1 MAHPMLKLYGFLMYF
16 LAIVA
21 FFFVGVTYAGIVE
34 AGKGQMLAG
43 GAIVLGYG
51 VMGSFLGLCLALFLA
66 YSLKRK
72 TIIRINII
80 LLVSIISFWA
90 YYHIKYLERQKEK
103 QEQNRR
109 EMEQRKKTSPAAS
122 DAVPT
127 KYSSLDEMVS
137 FANINSPKQVDT
149 FMGLG
154 MFSPNI
160 VEGEPLYFYGNINQE
175 KPLDEHLPYDS
186 ITFKRDEYNNIAIA
200 TAPPWLNPEHL
211 KLDYGI
217 FIFKVKTVFREF
229 VEIEVN
235 RANGQTSFVSL
246 YDGNISYW
254 PEFILKVHSVEFLDA
269 ETQKVKIKPLD
280 HASEVIAD
288 FSIMQPVA
296 VRQDWLMVA
305 LMDSNYKKVG
315 EGWVKWR
322 MNGQLLL
329 RYSLLS

>member
-1 MAHPMLKLYGFLMYF
+1 MAHPMLKPYGFLMYF

-21 FFFVGVTYAGIVE
+21 FFFVGVTYAGIIE
-34 AGKGQMLAG
+34 AGKNQMLAG

-51 VMGSFLGLCLALFLA
+51 VMGSFAGLCLALFVA
-66 YSLKRK
+66 YRSGRK

-80 LLVSIISFWA
+80 LLVSILSFWA
-90 YYHIKYLERQKEK
+90 YYTVKYQKRQKEK
-103 QEQNRR
+103 QEQNRQ
-109 EMEQRKKTSPAAS
+109 EMEQREKTRPVAPE
-122 DAVPT
+122 AVPA
-127 KYSSLDEMVS
+127 KFSSSAGIAS
-137 FANINSPKQVDT
+137 FTSFSSRKQNIE

-154 MFSPNI
+154 MFSPDF
-160 VEGEPLYFYGNINQE
+160 GEKKTLYFYGNINHE

-200 TAPPWLNPEHL
+200 TAPPWLNPAHL

-235 RANGQTSFVSL
+235 TANGQSSFVSL

-254 PEFILKVHSVEFLDA
+254 PEFILKVHSVEFLHPA
-269 ETQKVKIKPLD
+269 TQKVKIKPLD
-280 HASEVIAD
+280 HAGEVSAE

-296 VRQDWLMVA
+296 VRQDWLMVT
-305 LMDSNYKKVG
+305 LMDSDYKKIG

-329 RYSLLS
+329 NYSLLS